1 MSSAAPAV
9 LRGLRHPDATQ
20 VGRRAALSLIIF
32 LIAALTGAGLLLAH
46 SIRQQQRTQVS
57 AHLGL
62 VLQAA
67 LSEAAQEAERAQQQA
82 STLAADPRLQR
93 ALAAGD
99 RRTLGRLA
107 ASVPGASAAAGSA
120 GVPQS
125 ERPSL
130 RREVHVLA
138 GGAVVGTVAVTV
150 PLDGAALA
158 RFRSA
163 APLQAGEG
171 LLFLR
176 GSRVVSGPPALSGTR
191 IRPHATTTRLA
202 GRDYRVAQTG
212 LIAGVQGMRLAAL
225 APASEVEGPVAH
237 AERLLA
243 ACLVL
248 TFAALLLLARLLARP
263 VLIPL
268 TRLAGEAK
276 RSSIDELTRLPN
288 RRGFAEAALVELAR
302 AQRTGRPLAVALVD
316 IDDFKRVNDT
326 FGHPAG
332 DRVLCGVADVLREH
346 FREIDVPARLGGEE
360 FGVLLPETDLPGA
373 CDAAERFVASLG
385 ERNFG
390 DDRTGPRGITA
401 SAGVA
406 FGVGATVDELLAAAD
421 RALYRAKEHGKNQVQ
436 VENAPDAQSTA

>member
-1 MSSAAPAV
+1 VSSVAPAV
-9 LRGLRHPDATQ
+9 LRGLRHPDETQ
-20 VGRRAALSLIIF
+20 VGRRAALSLILF

-46 SIRQQQRTQVS
+46 SIRRQQETQVS

-82 STLAADPRLQR
+82 ATLAADPRLQQ

-99 RRTLGRLA
+99 RRTLERLT
-107 ASVPGASAAAGSA
+107 ASVPGAAAVVGST
-120 GVPQS
+120 GVPES

-138 GGAVVGTVAVTV
+138 GGSVVGTVAVTTA
-150 PLDGAALA
+150 LDGAALA
-158 RFRSA
+158 RFRTA
-163 APLQAGEG
+163 APLRAGEG

-176 GSRVVSGPPALSGTR
+176 GSRVVSGPAALSSTR
-191 IRPHATTTRLA
+191 IPPHATTARLA
-202 GRDYRVAQTG
+202 GGHYRLAQAR
-212 LIAGVQGMRLAAL
+212 LIGGVQGLRLAAL
-225 APASEVEGPVAH
+225 APASEVEAPVAR

-243 ACLVL
+243 ACLFL
-248 TFAALLLLARLLARP
+248 TFVALLLLARLLARP

-268 TRLAGEAK
+268 TRLAREAR
-276 RSSIDELTRLPN
+276 RSTIDELTRLPN
-288 RRGFAEAALVELAR
+288 RRGFAEAAAAELAR

-346 FREIDVPARLGGEE
+346 FRELDVPARLGGEE
-360 FGVLLPETDLPGA
+360 FAVLLPETDLPGA

-385 ERNFG
+385 ERSFG
-390 DDRTGPRGITA
+390 DDRSGPRAITA

-406 FGVGATVDELLAAAD
+406 FGAGIAVDELLATAD

-436 VENAPDAQSTA
+436 AENAAGAHTAA